1 MVCPPFQSLFSLAV
15 RTSSI
20 EDRVSRVQ
28 HKLFALRQILC
39 EQSSVTI
46 CHVKGLAAFDTAHVQ
61 RTFAAFGIKVLIVD
75 LARAALAAPTHFFL
89 CL

>member
-1 MVCPPFQSLFSLAV
+1 MTKKFRFMTGLLAV
-15 RTSSI
+15 
-20 EDRVSRVQ
+20 VLAFVM
-28 HKLFALRQILC
+28 L
-39 EQSSVTI
+39 SSVAYIAAESDHDCTGVDCAI

-75 LARAALAAPTHFFL
+75 LTRAALAAPTHFFL

>member
-1 MVCPPFQSLFSLAV
+1 M
-15 RTSSI
+15 
-20 EDRVSRVQ
+20 
-28 HKLFALRQILC
+28 LC
-39 EQSSVTI
+39 EQSCVTI